1 MKKRLLLLFVGWLV
15 CSFGVGQNPVTG
27 KLTLEEAIKIAHAR
41 SPQAQMVQLSFMSQY
56 WSFRSYKAQLLPS
69 LNLSGNL
76 GNYNRSLVDVRDPET
91 GRISYVANNTLSNDL
106 SVYIN
111 QKIALT
117 GGNVS
122 LNTSLARLDQF
133 SYDTKTYNSNP
144 VTINYTQ
151 PLRSFNT
158 LKWQKKTEPLQYEKA
173 KKQYLESLEGITLQT
188 TSYFFSVLSAQ
199 TSYRKSEEN
208 LRDTRG
214 MYKIA
219 QQRHDIGTVTKS
231 ELLQLELSMMNAELT
246 VSNSKVDLE
255 VALFNFK
262 SYLGVAESTFFELQ
276 PPMNVPEV
284 FMEYDFVLNKAL
296 QNSSHNVS
304 LKIKELNSR
313 KSVAQAKADRGI
325 QVELR
330 ANLGFSQTGDDLQGV
345 YSRLKDR
352 EVVGLSLSMPI
363 YDWGMSRGRVKMA
376 EAEARLA
383 WTELEQEETKFQQ
396 DIRIKVMQF
405 NNQARQCNISAKAL
419 QVAEERYDITK
430 KRFQNGG
437 ITVTDLNTAQ
447 KELDSASEQYIN
459 QLRTFWNAYFELR
472 KLSLYDFISKRDI
485 SAEFDKIVEK

>member
-1 MKKRLLLLFVGWLV
+1 
-15 CSFGVGQNPVTG
+15 
-27 KLTLEEAIKIAHAR
+27 
-41 SPQAQMVQLSFMSQY
+41 
-56 WSFRSYKAQLLPS
+56 
-69 LNLSGNL
+69 
-76 GNYNRSLVDVRDPET
+76 
-91 GRISYVANNTLSNDL
+91 
-106 SVYIN
+106 
-111 QKIALT
+111 
-117 GGNVS
+117 
-122 LNTSLARLDQF
+122 
-133 SYDTKTYNSNP
+133 
-144 VTINYTQ
+144 
-151 PLRSFNT
+151 
-158 LKWQKKTEPLQYEKA
+158 
-173 KKQYLESLEGITLQT
+173 
-188 TSYFFSVLSAQ
+188 
-199 TSYRKSEEN
+199 
-208 LRDTRG
+208 
-214 MYKIA
+214 
-219 QQRHDIGTVTKS
+219 
-231 ELLQLELSMMNAELT
+231 MMNAELT

-383 WTELEQEETKFQQ
+383 RTELEQEETKFQQ

-472 KLSLYDFISKRDI
+472 QLSLYDFISKRDI

>member
-1 MKKRLLLLFVGWLV
+1 M
-15 CSFGVGQNPVTG
+15 
-27 KLTLEEAIKIAHAR
+27 
-41 SPQAQMVQLSFMSQY
+41 
-56 WSFRSYKAQLLPS
+56 
-69 LNLSGNL
+69 
-76 GNYNRSLVDVRDPET
+76 
-91 GRISYVANNTLSNDL
+91 
-106 SVYIN
+106 
-111 QKIALT
+111 
-117 GGNVS
+117 
-122 LNTSLARLDQF
+122 
-133 SYDTKTYNSNP
+133 
-144 VTINYTQ
+144 
-151 PLRSFNT
+151 
-158 LKWQKKTEPLQYEKA
+158 QYEKA

-262 SYLGVAESTFFELQ
+262 SYLGVAESTFIELQ

-296 QNSSHNVS
+296 QNSSHNLS
-304 LKIKELNSR
+304 LKIKELNSL

-383 WTELEQEETKFQQ
+383 RTELEQEETKFQQ

>member
-1 MKKRLLLLFVGWLV
+1 
-15 CSFGVGQNPVTG
+15 
-27 KLTLEEAIKIAHAR
+27 
-41 SPQAQMVQLSFMSQY
+41 
-56 WSFRSYKAQLLPS
+56 
-69 LNLSGNL
+69 
-76 GNYNRSLVDVRDPET
+76 
-91 GRISYVANNTLSNDL
+91 
-106 SVYIN
+106 
-111 QKIALT
+111 
-117 GGNVS
+117 
-122 LNTSLARLDQF
+122 
-133 SYDTKTYNSNP
+133 
-144 VTINYTQ
+144 
-151 PLRSFNT
+151 
-158 LKWQKKTEPLQYEKA
+158 
-173 KKQYLESLEGITLQT
+173 
-188 TSYFFSVLSAQ
+188 
-199 TSYRKSEEN
+199 
-208 LRDTRG
+208 

-330 ANLGFSQTGDDLQGV
+330 ANLGFSQTVDDLQGV

-383 WTELEQEETKFQQ
+383 RTELEQEETKFQQ

>member
-1 MKKRLLLLFVGWLV
+1 
-15 CSFGVGQNPVTG
+15 
-27 KLTLEEAIKIAHAR
+27 
-41 SPQAQMVQLSFMSQY
+41 
-56 WSFRSYKAQLLPS
+56 
-69 LNLSGNL
+69 
-76 GNYNRSLVDVRDPET
+76 
-91 GRISYVANNTLSNDL
+91 
-106 SVYIN
+106 
-111 QKIALT
+111 
-117 GGNVS
+117 
-122 LNTSLARLDQF
+122 
-133 SYDTKTYNSNP
+133 
-144 VTINYTQ
+144 
-151 PLRSFNT
+151 
-158 LKWQKKTEPLQYEKA
+158 
-173 KKQYLESLEGITLQT
+173 
-188 TSYFFSVLSAQ
+188 
-199 TSYRKSEEN
+199 
-208 LRDTRG
+208 

-383 WTELEQEETKFQQ
+383 RTELEQEETKFQQ

-430 KRFQNGG
+430 KRFQNGRLCRPG
-437 ITVTDLNTAQ
+437 DRNC
-447 KELDSASEQYIN
+447 
-459 QLRTFWNAYFELR
+459 
-472 KLSLYDFISKRDI
+472 
-485 SAEFDKIVEK
+485 